1 MNNNGRGAAVIH
13 RAGEQRREGNLWPCS
28 AEGKRMPQT
37 CLGLWKRSLLED
49 TLQEKR
55 EKASCQ
61 KHLYFLKTKRLR
73 LLQTVPLPSPNQVP
87 FHPAPRIRA
96 AVGTGCRPPSLCTW
110 ATVGVRRATS
120 WKRTLGDGFQEF
132 HECKEAAIFF
142 TRVQRMDV
150 RVGL

>member
-1 MNNNGRGAAVIH
+1 
-13 RAGEQRREGNLWPCS
+13 
-28 AEGKRMPQT
+28 MPET

-55 EKASCQ
+55 EKSLLSKASEFPQDKGSPAVTDCPSALPQ
-61 KHLYFLKTKRLR
+61 PG
-73 LLQTVPLPSPNQVP
+73 PLPP
-87 FHPAPRIRA
+87 PAPRIRA
-96 AVGTGCRPPSLCTW
+96 AVGTGCRPTLLCTW